1 MRFRKGSKVEVIANT
16 KEFCVEWRRARIISG
31 NGHTYS
37 VQYDDCRLKNEAGV
51 ERVPRKAIRPCP
63 PLIKGVEGWEA
74 NDVVE
79 VYDDGSWTAAI
90 VLKLIG
96 GDIYLVRLCI
106 SCKELEVQKI
116 NTRIRQS
123 WHNGKWVVKPL
134 VPDRSGNSGVG
145 KPYWNLISNSC
156 KVIPEVQ
163 HASTEISQ
171 EGINDRLIGL
181 DASDHWEPRP
191 ASSTTLKRVSS
202 YCSTPV
208 DAYPRKIRVITNKG
222 ERERFKAVSTTPLM
236 EKVDAFAYPQ
246 NDMGEKCMH
255 TSFTNGSDQFY
266 LTGKENHSK
275 VSNHFLERIEESVCS
290 CTDVSSV
297 GSCSVISSSTNKFS
311 SGMLAGPCQDGD
323 ALSSDAES
331 VDTTRDKRCPISPRE
346 VTPQKIH
353 RLELHAY
360 RSTLE
365 VMYASSHLSWKQEEL
380 LTDLR
385 ILLHISNVEH
395 LMEVKKLISACPH
408 L

>member
-1 MRFRKGSKVEVIANT
+1 MRFKKCSKVEVLANT
-16 KEFCVEWRRARIISG
+16 KEFCVEWRCARIISG
-31 NGHTYS
+31 NGHNYS
-37 VQYDDCRLKNEAGV
+37 VRYDGSRMKNEAGV
-51 ERVPRKAIRPCP
+51 ERVPRNAIRPCP
-63 PLIKGVEGWEA
+63 PLIKGVKGWEA

-96 GDIYLVRLCI
+96 GDFYLVRLCI

-123 WHNGKWVVKPL
+123 WHNGEWVVKPL
-134 VPDRSGNSGVG
+134 VSDRSGNSGVG
-145 KPYWNLISNSC
+145 KPGWNSISNSC

-163 HASTEISQ
+163 HVSTE
-171 EGINDRLIGL
+171 RL
-181 DASDHWEPRP
+181 DASDRWEPRP

-208 DAYPRKIRVITNKG
+208 DAYPRKIRVVINKG
-222 ERERFKAVSTTPLM
+222 EHERFKAVSTAPLM

-246 NDMGEKCMH
+246 NELGDKCMH
-255 TSFTNGSDQFY
+255 VSFTNGSNQY
-266 LTGKENHSK
+266 YALGKGNHSK
-275 VSNHFLERIEESVCS
+275 VSNHFLERNEESVYSCS
-290 CTDVSSV
+290 NVSSV
-297 GSCSVISSSTNKFS
+297 GSCSVISNSTNNFS
-311 SGMLAGPCQDGD
+311 SGMLAGPCQDED

-331 VDTTRDKRCPISPRE
+331 VDTTRDKGFPISPRE
-346 VTPQKIH
+346 VTPEKIH

-365 VMYASSHLSWKQEEL
+365 VMYASSCLSWKQEEL

-385 ILLHISNVEH
+385 ILLHISNAEH
-395 LMEVKKLISACPH
+395 LMELKKLISACPH